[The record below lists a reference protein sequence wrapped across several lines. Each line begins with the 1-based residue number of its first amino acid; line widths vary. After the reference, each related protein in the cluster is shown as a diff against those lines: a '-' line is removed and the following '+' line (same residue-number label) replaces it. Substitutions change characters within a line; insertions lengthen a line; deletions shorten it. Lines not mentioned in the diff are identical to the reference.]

1 MSENKEL
8 PLKEKDRDQNDISPF
23 EVDFSS
29 VPPNPVQE
37 SCNSDSNQ
45 KGNFNSDQI
54 GNDFNPRLRHWFF
67 LAICSGIT
75 ITASANNAMDGSVEE
90 RWASTCSSVSTVL
103 AAILAHRHYARK
115 PTSIDDRVMISSDP
129 GRPIEG
135 AAIVLLSACWTAVVV
150 TSTGIGDAALN
161 ADGTIRNANLYYFAW
176 ASFIECLSLATSFV
190 SELYLVDKSITG
202 DVTSA
207 PALSEARRF
216 SLWCGMAVATA
227 LVAGS
232 CADNFHSICRV
243 DSLNEVQMARC
254 AKTTFGMSMGIV
266 CMGFVVIMVHR
277 KVW

>member
-75 ITASANNAMDGSVEE
+75 ITASANNAVSDFFRTCKTLILHHVNGQPRSLPSNDLSYFTQMDGSVEE

-161 ADGTIRNANLYYFAW
+161 ADGTIRNANLYYFAVN
-176 ASFIECLSLATSFV
+176 IGKMIV
-190 SELYLVDKSITG
+190 
-202 DVTSA
+202 
-207 PALSEARRF
+207 
-216 SLWCGMAVATA
+216 
-227 LVAGS
+227 
-232 CADNFHSICRV
+232 
-243 DSLNEVQMARC
+243 EV
-254 AKTTFGMSMGIV
+254 
-266 CMGFVVIMVHR
+266 
-277 KVW
+277 